1 MSKVNMMSAKDKK
14 KGSQVPRLRFPEFNG
29 EWRSQPLG
37 ELAFIIKEKAGDRK
51 CILMSIMS
59 GVGLIPQID
68 KFGKEIAG
76 QQYKNYIILHKND
89 FAYNKSSTK
98 EYPEGFIAMYIGT
111 EIAAVPNSIF
121 TCFKIKVADIAHL
134 YLNYLFLYNFHGK
147 YLRRYITIGARS
159 HGALAID
166 DADLLSLPIPYP
178 TGNTSFKEQQ
188 RIADC
193 LSSLD
198 ERIAA
203 ETNKL
208 DALKAHKKGLLKQ
221 LFPAEGET
229 LPALR
234 FPEFWDA
241 GEWEEKNFRNICEK
255 IMDGTHFSP
264 KSKCGPFLY
273 ITSKNIQNGLLDLS
287 NASSISEEEHRQIF
301 AKCPVKINDI
311 LLTKDG
317 ANTGNCA
324 LNNLDFEFSLLSSVA
339 VLRCKKGCI
348 IQEFLYY
355 TIVSP
360 FFQKKIKESI
370 SGQAITRITLEKIG
384 SYRIFSPKEFE
395 QQRIADCLSSLDE
408 LITAQSQKIELLK
421 DHKKGLMQQ
430 LFPRIDEVRA

>member
-1 MSKVNMMSAKDKK
+1 MMSAKDKK
-14 KGSQVPRLRFPEFNG
+14 KGSLVPRLRFPEFNG

-234 FPEFWDA
+234 FPEFRSA
-241 GEWEEKNFRNICEK
+241 GEWEERTLSQLGELVS
-255 IMDGTHFSP
+255 GLTYSP
-264 KSKCGPFLY
+264 DDVRD
-273 ITSKNIQNGLLDLS
+273 NGLLVLRSS
-287 NASSISEEEHRQIF
+287 NVQNGMIVLDDNVYVRHEIGSANPSE
-301 AKCPVKINDI
+301 PNDI
-311 LLTKDG
+311 LICVRNGSKSLIGKNALIPEGMPPCTHG
-317 ANTGNCA
+317 AFMMVFRSRSAKFVIQLFQTETYESQVSAGLGATINSINGNQ
-324 LNNLDFEFSLLSSVA
+324 L
-339 VLRCKKGCI
+339 KK
-348 IQEFLYY
+348 YK
-355 TIVSP
+355 
-360 FFQKKIKESI
+360 FFV
-370 SGQAITRITLEKIG
+370 
-384 SYRIFSPKEFE
+384 PKPAE
-395 QQRIADCLSSLDE
+395 QQKIADCLSSLDE
-408 LITAQSQKIELLK
+408 LIAAQRQKLSLLK
-421 DHKKGLMQQ
+421 THKKGLMQQ
-430 LFPRIDEVRA
+430 LFPVFDEAKA

>member
-1 MSKVNMMSAKDKK
+1 MSAKDKK
-14 KGSQVPRLRFPEFNG
+14 KGSQVPRLRFPEFLNAE
-29 EWRSQPLG
+29 EWEAKRLG
-37 ELAFIIKEKAGDRK
+37 ELFSERQETNFPSLPLLSLTERNGI
-51 CILMSIMS
+51 
-59 GVGLIPQID
+59 IPQEQGSRANTASGD
-68 KFGKEIAG
+68 K
-76 QQYKNYIILHKND
+76 
-89 FAYNKSSTK
+89 S
-98 EYPEGFIAMYIGT
+98 
-111 EIAAVPNSIF
+111 
-121 TCFKIKVADIAHL
+121 
-134 YLNYLFLYNFHGK
+134 K
-147 YLRRYITIGARS
+147 YLRVIPGDIAYNTMRMWEGRSALVGLEGIVSPAYTVCIPQKGNSSSFFSYYFKTQILIEKFHRYSQGLVNDTLNLKFKAFEKITVFSPRS
-159 HGALAID
+159 
-166 DADLLSLPIPYP
+166 
-178 TGNTSFKEQQ
+178 FREQQ
-188 RIADC
+188 KIADC

-229 LPALR
+229 LPQLR
-234 FPEFWDA
+234 FPKFRNA

-355 TIVSP
+355 TIASP

>member
-1 MSKVNMMSAKDKK
+1 MSKMNMMSAKDKK
-14 KGSQVPRLRFPEFNG
+14 KGPLVPRLRFPEFNG

-234 FPEFWDA
+234 FPKFRNA
-241 GEWEEKNFRNICEK
+241 GEWKKADFGNIAK
-255 IMDGTHFSP
+255 FLSGGTP
-264 KSKCGPFLY
+264 SKDVCDYWGGDIPW
-273 ITSKNIQNGLLDLS
+273 IS
-287 NASSISEEEHRQIF
+287 ASSMHNIKIEKSDCNITKLAVSNGARIAPKGTLLLLVRGSMLHKRILLGISEIDVSFNQD
-301 AKCPVKINDI
+301 VKALVLNDDI
-311 LLTKDG
+311 TELYLMYFLMASESKLLATVVQTGIG
-317 ANTGNCA
+317 AGKLDTDD
-324 LNNLDFEFSLLSSVA
+324 LNNFP
-339 VLRCKKGCI
+339 I
-348 IQEFLYY
+348 MMP
-355 TIVSP
+355 SP
-360 FFQKKIKESI
+360 
-370 SGQAITRITLEKIG
+370 T
-384 SYRIFSPKEFE
+384 E
-395 QQRIADCLSSLDE
+395 QQRISNCLSSLDE
-408 LITAQSQKIELLK
+408 LITAQTQKIDLLK
-421 DHKKGLMQQ
+421 EHKKGLMQQ

>member
-14 KGSQVPRLRFPEFNG
+14 KGSQVPRLRFPEFLNAE
-29 EWRSQPLG
+29 EWEAKRLG
-37 ELAFIIKEKAGDRK
+37 ELFSERQETNFPSLPLLSLTERNGI
-51 CILMSIMS
+51 
-59 GVGLIPQID
+59 IPQEQGSRANTASGD
-68 KFGKEIAG
+68 K
-76 QQYKNYIILHKND
+76 
-89 FAYNKSSTK
+89 S
-98 EYPEGFIAMYIGT
+98 
-111 EIAAVPNSIF
+111 
-121 TCFKIKVADIAHL
+121 
-134 YLNYLFLYNFHGK
+134 K
-147 YLRRYITIGARS
+147 YLRVIPGDIAYNTMRMWEGRSALVGLEGIVSPAYTVCIPQKGNSSSFFSYYFKTQILIEKFHRYSQGLVNDTLNLKFKAFEKITVFSPRS
-159 HGALAID
+159 
-166 DADLLSLPIPYP
+166 
-178 TGNTSFKEQQ
+178 FREQQ
-188 RIADC
+188 KIADC

-229 LPALR
+229 LPQLR
-234 FPEFWDA
+234 FPKFRNA

-355 TIVSP
+355 TIASP

>member
-14 KGSQVPRLRFPEFNG
+14 KGSLVPRLRFPEFNG

-234 FPEFWDA
+234 FPEFRSA
-241 GEWEEKNFRNICEK
+241 GEWEERTLSQLGELVS
-255 IMDGTHFSP
+255 GLTYSP
-264 KSKCGPFLY
+264 DDVRD
-273 ITSKNIQNGLLDLS
+273 NGLLVLRSS
-287 NASSISEEEHRQIF
+287 NVQNGMIVLDDNVYVRHEIGSANPSE
-301 AKCPVKINDI
+301 PNDI
-311 LLTKDG
+311 LICVRNGSKSLIGKNALIPEGMPPCTHG
-317 ANTGNCA
+317 AFMMVFRSRSAKFVIQLFQTETYESQVSAGLGATINSINGNQ
-324 LNNLDFEFSLLSSVA
+324 L
-339 VLRCKKGCI
+339 KK
-348 IQEFLYY
+348 YK
-355 TIVSP
+355 
-360 FFQKKIKESI
+360 FFV
-370 SGQAITRITLEKIG
+370 
-384 SYRIFSPKEFE
+384 PKPAE
-395 QQRIADCLSSLDE
+395 QQKIADCLSSLDE
-408 LITAQSQKIELLK
+408 LIAAQRQKLSLLK
-421 DHKKGLMQQ
+421 THKKGLMQQ
-430 LFPRIDEVRA
+430 LFPVFDEAKA

>member
-1 MSKVNMMSAKDKK
+1 MSAKDKK
-14 KGSQVPRLRFPEFNG
+14 KGSLVPRLRFPEFNG

-234 FPEFWDA
+234 FPEFRSA
-241 GEWEEKNFRNICEK
+241 GEWEERTLSQLGELVS
-255 IMDGTHFSP
+255 GLTYSP
-264 KSKCGPFLY
+264 DDVRD
-273 ITSKNIQNGLLDLS
+273 NGLLVLRSS
-287 NASSISEEEHRQIF
+287 NVQNGMIVLDDNVYVRHEIGSANPSE
-301 AKCPVKINDI
+301 PNDI
-311 LLTKDG
+311 LICVRNGSKSLIGKNALIPEGMPPCTHG
-317 ANTGNCA
+317 AFMMVFRSRSAKFVIQLFQTETYESQVSAGLGATINSINGNQ
-324 LNNLDFEFSLLSSVA
+324 L
-339 VLRCKKGCI
+339 KK
-348 IQEFLYY
+348 YK
-355 TIVSP
+355 
-360 FFQKKIKESI
+360 FFV
-370 SGQAITRITLEKIG
+370 
-384 SYRIFSPKEFE
+384 PKPAE
-395 QQRIADCLSSLDE
+395 QQKIADCLSSLDE
-408 LITAQSQKIELLK
+408 LIAAQRQKLSLLK
-421 DHKKGLMQQ
+421 THKKGLMQQ
-430 LFPRIDEVRA
+430 LFPVFDEAKA

>member
-14 KGSQVPRLRFPEFNG
+14 KGSLVPRLRFPEFNG

-98 EYPEGFIAMYIGT
+98 EYSEGFIAMYIGT

-203 ETNKL
+203 ETSKL
-208 DALKAHKKGLLKQ
+208 DTLKDHKKGLLKQ

-229 LPALR
+229 TPALR
-234 FPEFWDA
+234 FPEFRDA
-241 GEWEEKNFRNICEK
+241 EDWEIN
-255 IMDGTHFSP
+255 
-264 KSKCGPFLY
+264 
-273 ITSKNIQNGLLDLS
+273 LLGQ
-287 NASSISEEEHRQIF
+287 ISENLDNRRVPITENVRIRGAIPYYGASGIVDYVNDFIFDEE
-301 AKCPVKINDI
+301 
-311 LLTKDG
+311 LLCVSEDG
-317 ANTGNCA
+317 ANLIART
-324 LNNLDFEFSLLSSVA
+324 
-339 VLRCKKGCI
+339 
-348 IQEFLYY
+348 
-355 TIVSP
+355 SP
-360 FFQKKIKESI
+360 IAFSI
-370 SGQAITRITLEKIG
+370 SGKSWINNHVHVLKFYFPLRQKLVENYINFIKIDEFLTGMAQPKLNKAKLEVIP
-384 SYRIFSPKEFE
+384 IPIPPTEKEE
-395 QQRIADCLSSLDE
+395 QKIADCLSSLDE
-408 LITAQSQKIELLK
+408 LITAQTQKIDLLK

-430 LFPRIDEVRA
+430 LFPRIEEVRV